1 MDGDSLSLS
10 LSLTAAILKFM
21 KESLTSAPRSAS
33 CQNGR
38 TDKGVDE
45 LNTKDRLLFRQ
56 TYLSNIN
63 SRDGRKKNTNRQSC
77 YKSRNDTCNLLM
89 KSFVLS
95 SKSTSAFSPIRF
107 VPHVFSIKVCV
118 FLWIWREVR
127 RETLPGNR
135 KYNNSWSTSG

>member
-1 MDGDSLSLS
+1 MATASLSLS
-10 LSLTAAILKFM
+10 LSLLKFM

-63 SRDGRKKNTNRQSC
+63 SRDGRKKSPTDKAATNAE
-77 YKSRNDTCNLLM
+77 M
-89 KSFVLS
+89 
-95 SKSTSAFSPIRF
+95 
-107 VPHVFSIKVCV
+107 
-118 FLWIWREVR
+118 
-127 RETLPGNR
+127 TLVIF
-135 KYNNSWSTSG
+135 